1 MPDATPQAVVR
12 RKPGTHYAA
21 MQHEGNVSMTT
32 PLRTPN
38 LNRAL
43 ATARTS
49 TKALVRTGEIAV
61 ASGEVINARMKLIAE
76 GLCNPVKLIDPE
88 LVGMVTEKVAA
99 AMASWGALLVATPTL
114 STVAHS
120 WYAAQ
125 WRIMGESSLAL
136 AGARTPQAWLSA
148 WQTQSAR
155 SIDAATRA
163 AEHWMG
169 ATSRT
174 LASTI
179 APIHSKATGNARRLR
194 SSA

>member
-1 MPDATPQAVVR
+1 
-12 RKPGTHYAA
+12 
-21 MQHEGNVSMTT
+21 MTI

-76 GLCNPVKLIDPE
+76 GMGNPVKLIDPE

-99 AMASWGALLVATPTL
+99 AMASWGALLIATPTL

-125 WRIMGESSLAL
+125 WRITGEGSLAL
-136 AGARTPQAWLSA
+136 AAARTPQGWLSA
-148 WQTQSAR
+148 WQTQLGRSA
-155 SIDAATRA
+155 DATTRA
-163 AEHWMG
+163 AEHWM
-169 ATSRT
+169 AAASR
-174 LASTI
+174 AVVSTI

-194 SSA
+194 RAA